1 MQLASLAISQSRM
14 RLIFDFKTPWCVWW
28 ALNFAAARQF
38 HCYHSF
44 SQEGGELPT
53 ISFLDNKLNKMSA
66 KMKTFL
72 FFFLCFLDFA
82 RSYNVK
88 TKGSKILSG
97 NSDDSGLFGHSV
109 ALSQSHAFVGAPHDS
124 THGRVFKCPLQS
136 SQSQCSPMTSTFEN
150 HFWFWCQKLKLY
162 LVFFS

>member
-1 MQLASLAISQSRM
+1 MLLR
-14 RLIFDFKTPWCVWW
+14 D
-28 ALNFAAARQF
+28 NFVVITVFPKKVGTIR
-38 HCYHSF
+38 
-44 SQEGGELPT
+44 T

-88 TKGSKILSG
+88 TKDSKILNG
-97 NSDDSGLFGHSV
+97 NSENGLFGHSV

-124 THGRVFKCPLQS
+124 THGRVFKCPLQL
-136 SQSQCSPMTSTFEN
+136 SQVEVECSPMTSTFEN
-150 HFWFWCQKLKLY
+150 HF
-162 LVFFS
+162 

>member
-1 MQLASLAISQSRM
+1 MLLR
-14 RLIFDFKTPWCVWW
+14 D
-28 ALNFAAARQF
+28 NFVVITVFPKKVGTIR
-38 HCYHSF
+38 
-44 SQEGGELPT
+44 T
-53 ISFLDNKLNKMSA
+53 ISFLDKKLNKMSA

-109 ALSQSHAFVGAPHDS
+109 ALSKSDAFVGAPHDS
-124 THGRVFKCPLQS
+124 IHGRVFKCSLQS
-136 SQSQCSPMTSTFEN
+136 SQCSPMTSRFEN
-150 HFWFWCQKLKLY
+150 YFEFLR
-162 LVFFS
+162 